1 MRVIV
6 ASFLLERAVVAEC
19 REKQKEMRSP
29 GIEPATSRSEDGRF
43 IHLAI
48 AARLTEL
55 HRPVRVKKSGRLFL
69 SEASSSRTMNVAS
82 SQVASGSAPVV

>member
-48 AARLTEL
+48 AARLT
-55 HRPVRVKKSGRLFL
+55 
-69 SEASSSRTMNVAS
+69 
-82 SQVASGSAPVV
+82 